1 MINALEAI
9 HYFKLRNNMLVV
21 IQNSASKNSSQMK
34 NLIHEHNWD
43 EIILIE
49 NKKSKFFN
57 YIKLIHYLK
66 KIQFNF
72 MIIGDLG
79 NVTKAILANVNK
91 KIIYY
96 IDDGAATL
104 KDYNNYIKVG
114 KINKNNFK
122 EFRYILFGLKIFVKD
137 TINMFTYLDLEPSKI
152 KVINHNFNYFKNKL
166 IKDFTHSEN
175 IYFLGQPL
183 EGYIKEETYINYLT
197 SLIRKFPNKKIIYM
211 SHRSENTSQK
221 HQVKALENDLFK
233 FVENEMPVE
242 LYFLNNKIVPNTIIS
257 FFSSALSTLETIYN
271 ISEVYYIF
279 IPREVSNNFYNYDNT
294 LKPYYDTIKKNQLLL
309 VDTAIN

>member
-1 MINALEAI
+1 MNDLIEKSSNAKNLFVIKSPLQMINAFEAI
-9 HYFKLRNNMLVV
+9 DYFKLTNNILIVV
-21 IQNSASKNSSQMK
+21 ENATSKNVLQIH
-34 NLIHEHNWD
+34 NLIQQHNWI
-43 EIILIE
+43 EVIIIQHG
-49 NKKSKFFN
+49 KSKFFQ
-57 YIKLIHYLK
+57 YLKLIHYLK

-137 TINMFTYLDLEPSKI
+137 TINMFTFLDLEPSEI
-152 KVINHNFNYFKNKL
+152 KVIKHNFNYFKNKL

-233 FVENEMPVE
+233 FVENEMP
-242 LYFLNNKIVPNTIIS
+242 
-257 FFSSALSTLETIYN
+257 
-271 ISEVYYIF
+271 
-279 IPREVSNNFYNYDNT
+279 
-294 LKPYYDTIKKNQLLL
+294 
-309 VDTAIN
+309 